1 MAEVEGLSE
10 WVDADLD
17 ELAAEHHRVLA
28 VEVFPFASVFLSERA
43 LLGGPE
49 SARAAAA
56 FERVGFEAPEVP
68 DALGPLI
75 QLAAAD
81 PVGDAVLQPWAGA
94 ALVAIERQGGVYGA
108 VAALVLELMGDR
120 LAGAPV
126 TREGPL
132 RDDAGLRDVARWL
145 CRPHASGWFISRGE
159 IAEIAKDSGFPCG
172 FSSREKML
180 ETWLHTAVE
189 HRGLAAA
196 SDVLRGR
203 MASWNARTAELSLG
217 HWCAPVDWL
226 DWEGAAL

>member
-1 MAEVEGLSE
+1 M
-10 WVDADLD
+10 
-17 ELAAEHHRVLA
+17 
-28 VEVFPFASVFLSERA
+28 
-43 LLGGPE
+43 
-49 SARAAAA
+49 
-56 FERVGFEAPEVP
+56 
-68 DALGPLI
+68 
-75 QLAAAD
+75 
-81 PVGDAVLQPWAGA
+81 LQPWAGA

-145 CRPHASGWFISRGE
+145 CRPQSSGWFISRGE

-203 MASWNARTAELSLG
+203 MASWNARTGELGLG
-217 HWCAPVDWL
+217 HWCAPLDWL